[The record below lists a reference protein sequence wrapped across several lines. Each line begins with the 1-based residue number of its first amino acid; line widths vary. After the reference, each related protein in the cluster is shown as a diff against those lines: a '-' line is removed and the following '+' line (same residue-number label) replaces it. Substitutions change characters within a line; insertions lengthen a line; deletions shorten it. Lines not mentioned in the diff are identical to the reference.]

1 MIKKRRTSEGEGEED
16 EGSVDF
22 YDRDGA
28 FFFFSETEL
37 RR

>member
-1 MIKKRRTSEGEGEED
+1 MIKKRRTSEVEGEED

-28 FFFFSETEL
+28 
-37 RR
+37 

>member
-1 MIKKRRTSEGEGEED
+1 MKKRRRTSEGEED

-28 FFFFSETEL
+28 FFFSETEL